1 MTNRDNNLTA
11 SFAEYLKIA
20 SHIEEISDNNIT
32 MSIFGALNDMDSD
45 EDTIRLIY
53 KMILDYEHIVNVLTP
68 IYKTMEK
75 SRKIENI
82 NQKKNAND
90 TKLTPQEM
98 ASQYDITEQ
107 AIRRACKEERLPF
120 EKGTGKIKYLIKK
133 EDAIK
138 YMQSAKG
145 KNFKNIA

>member
-1 MTNRDNNLTA
+1 
-11 SFAEYLKIA
+11 
-20 SHIEEISDNNIT
+20 
-32 MSIFGALNDMDSD
+32 
-45 EDTIRLIY
+45 
-53 KMILDYEHIVNVLTP
+53 
-68 IYKTMEK
+68 
-75 SRKIENI
+75 
-82 NQKKNAND
+82 
-90 TKLTPQEM
+90 M

>member
-1 MTNRDNNLTA
+1 MKNMKGSKTKMANTA
-11 SFAEYLKIA
+11 LLSEYFL
-20 SHIEEISDNNIT
+20 
-32 MSIFGALNDMDSD
+32 
-45 EDTIRLIY
+45 
-53 KMILDYEHIVNVLTP
+53 
-68 IYKTMEK
+68 
-75 SRKIENI
+75 RKIPI
-82 NQKKNAND
+82 MSTTKKNAND

>member
-1 MTNRDNNLTA
+1 
-11 SFAEYLKIA
+11 
-20 SHIEEISDNNIT
+20 
-32 MSIFGALNDMDSD
+32 MDSD

-82 NQKKNAND
+82 NRKKNAND